1 MEHSRRRLV
10 GRVLAAVTWVYAT
23 VLALYV
29 LGMAIVRPDYWT
41 LAPQGAQVAALLVGI
56 AVLALDVVWIAL
68 FLREL
73 LQGEG
78 SQYLLSRTAEGTAR
92 ISLRAVQA
100 SLLRRA
106 REAEEVIGVK
116 VVLRRPVEKKL
127 RVEVSY
133 TTTEDRNAIKVS
145 EALRRVLRER
155 FGELVQPED
164 DFEVEFDV
172 KVEGFVPGTAPAGE
186 PREKEVEQ
194 EPFTGPRYPVD

>member
-1 MEHSRRRLV
+1 MEHGRRRLV
-10 GRVLAAVTWVYAT
+10 GKVLVALTWIYAT
-23 VLALYV
+23 GFSLYV
-29 LGMAIVRPDYWT
+29 LGMAIVQPGYWVA
-41 LAPQGAQVAALLVGI
+41 APQGARVPALLLGM
-56 AVLALDVVWIAL
+56 AVVVLDVIWIVL

-78 SQYLLSRTAEGTAR
+78 SQYLLSRSAEGTAR

-116 VVLRRPVEKKL
+116 LVLRRPAEKKL

-145 EALRRVLRER
+145 EALRESLRER
-155 FGELVQPED
+155 FEELVQPED

-172 KVEGFVPGTAPAGE
+172 KVEGFVPGTAPLAE
-186 PREKEVEQ
+186 VKEKDVEE

>member
-10 GRVLAAVTWVYAT
+10 GRVLAALTWVYAT

-41 LAPQGAQVAALLVGI
+41 LAPEEAQVAALLVGM

-116 VVLRRPVEKKL
+116 LVLRRPVEKKL

-133 TTTEDRNAIKVS
+133 TTTEDRNAIQVS
-145 EALRRVLRER
+145 EKLRKLLRDR

-172 KVEGFVPGTAPAGE
+172 KVEGFVPGTAPMGDKKDME
-186 PREKEVEQ
+186 EER

>member
-1 MEHSRRRLV
+1 MEHGRRRLI
-10 GRVLAAVTWVYAT
+10 GRVLVALTWAYAT
-23 VLALYV
+23 GTAIYVLIVHPGPEEVRVPALL
-29 LGMAIVRPDYWT
+29 LGMA
-41 LAPQGAQVAALLVGI
+41 
-56 AVLALDVVWIAL
+56 VLGLNVVWVVL

-116 VVLRRPVEKKL
+116 VVLRRPEEKKL

-186 PREKEVEQ
+186 PRETEVEQ

>member
-1 MEHSRRRLV
+1 MEHGRRRLL
-10 GRVLAAVTWVYAT
+10 GKVLVALTWAYAT
-23 VLALYV
+23 GCALYV
-29 LGMAIVRPDYWT
+29 LGMAIVQPVYWIG
-41 LAPQGAQVAALLVGI
+41 APQGARVPALLLGM
-56 AVLALDVVWIAL
+56 AVLALDVVWIVL
-68 FLREL
+68 FFREL

-116 VVLRRPVEKKL
+116 LVLRRPVEKKL

-145 EALRRVLRER
+145 ESLRKMLRER
-155 FGELVQPED
+155 FAELVQPEE

-172 KVEGFVPGTAPAGE
+172 KVEGFVPGSAPMS
-186 PREKEVEQ
+186 EKKKKEDERV
-194 EPFTGPRYPVD
+194 PFTGPRYPVD

>member
-1 MEHSRRRLV
+1 MEHGRRRLV
-10 GRVLAAVTWVYAT
+10 GRLLAALTWAYAT
-23 VLALYV
+23 GFALYV
-29 LGMAIVRPDYWT
+29 LGMAIIQPVYWVE
-41 LAPQGAQVAALLVGI
+41 APQGARVPALLLGM
-56 AVLALDVVWIAL
+56 AVLALDAVWIVL
-68 FLREL
+68 FLREI

-116 VVLRRPVEKKL
+116 LVLRRPVENKL

-145 EALRRVLRER
+145 EALRKTLRER

-164 DFEVEFDV
+164 DFEVEYDV

-186 PREKEVEQ
+186 PPEREDEQ

>member
-1 MEHSRRRLV
+1 MEHGRRRLL
-10 GRVLAAVTWVYAT
+10 GKVLVALTWLYAT
-23 VLALYV
+23 GFALYV
-29 LGMAIVRPDYWT
+29 LGMAIVQPVYWVD
-41 LAPQGAQVAALLVGI
+41 APQGARVPALLVGM
-56 AVLALDVVWIAL
+56 AVLALDVVWIVL
-68 FLREL
+68 FFREL

-92 ISLRAVQA
+92 ISLRAVQT

-116 VVLRRPVEKKL
+116 LVLRRPVEKKL

-145 EALRRVLRER
+145 EALRRMLRER
-155 FGELVQPED
+155 FAELVQPEE

-172 KVEGFVPGTAPAGE
+172 KVEGFVPGTAPARE
-186 PREKEVEQ
+186 PRAEQ
-194 EPFTGPRYPVD
+194 EEPEPFRGPKYPVD